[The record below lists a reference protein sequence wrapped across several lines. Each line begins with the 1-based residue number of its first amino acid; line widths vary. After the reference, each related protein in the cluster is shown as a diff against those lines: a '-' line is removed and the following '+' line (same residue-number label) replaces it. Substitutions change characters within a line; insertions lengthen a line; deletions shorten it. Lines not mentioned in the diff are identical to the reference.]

1 MKNEAD
7 MKKFA
12 ALVAFL
18 GCILFAGACSSE
30 DVQDATDRATD
41 SAKEVA
47 GDVSDATG
55 DLRDD
60 GYIKALKTQDVS
72 FGDRTKQIETGK
84 LACTELSNGT
94 SIADTTKKVA
104 DDAGIDEDKARTL
117 INIAVPAYCTQNSA
131 KLPGN

>member
-1 MKNEAD
+1 

-12 ALVAFL
+12 ALVAFI
-18 GCILFAGACSSE
+18 GCMLFVGACSSD
-30 DVQDATDRATD
+30 DVQEATDRATD
-41 SAKEVA
+41 SAKQVA

-60 GYIKALKTQDVS
+60 GYIEALKTQDVT

-84 LACTELSNGT
+84 LACTELSNGS

-104 DDAGIDEDKARTL
+104 EDAGISEDKARTV

-131 KLPGN
+131 KLAGN